1 MNKNHFRL
9 CLLASAVLTT
19 LVPSVQAQTA
29 TPAPAAAPASNY
41 KLESS
46 TLKAPDTTGQQ
57 VTATPYTL
65 SGTGISGSSPSSE
78 SILTAPVPVDAG
90 AYKTESGIYLYPTA
104 FVGFGYNDNVRNAP
118 SNTLGSSF
126 MTLSPQLVA
135 ELKHKGDRYTAVA
148 AVNRTTFSNSSP
160 DNTTTSEFELAG
172 DNYYTVR
179 ARSGWAVGVVNGTDD
194 RNTTNRP
201 ASAEPDRWHSVN
213 LDGRFIYGAPEAQGR
228 LEFDLGR
235 QDKKYDNNRTYTA
248 TSDAVFN
255 SVAGRMFVRVG
266 SRSLALVEVRQS
278 TVDYRSALSV
288 DDSTERRYYLG
299 YTWDATAATTGVVKI
314 GRMTKDFDAAGREGY
329 SGASWEAALRW
340 MPRSY
345 SVFELQTSRAT
356 SESSGV
362 GNYELN
368 TTTGLTWK
376 HDWTNSLRSEVAVS
390 RLNRDY
396 GASTRSDRANT
407 YSLAME
413 YTVLRWLTM
422 GVDMART
429 DQSSS
434 DPTAE
439 YKRNVIMFTLSATL

>member
-19 LVPSVQAQTA
+19 LVPSVQAQSA
-29 TPAPAAAPASNY
+29 APAAAPASSY
-41 KLESS
+41 QLESS
-46 TLKAPDTTGQQ
+46 TPKTPDTTGEQ
-57 VTATPYTL
+57 VTATPYSL
-65 SGTGISGSSPSSE
+65 SGTSISGSGSS
-78 SILTAPVPVDAG
+78 SGGILTAEVPAG
-90 AYKTESGIYLYPTA
+90 AAYKTESGIYLYPTA
-104 FVGFGYNDNVRNAP
+104 TVGFGYNDNVRDAA
-118 SNTLGSSF
+118 SNTESSSF

-148 AVNRTTFSNSSP
+148 ALNRTVYSSTSQE
-160 DNTTTSEFELAG
+160 NATTSEFEVAG

-179 ARSGWAVGVVNGTDD
+179 ARSGWALGVVNGTDA
-194 RNTTNRP
+194 RSSTNRP

-213 LDGRFIYGAPEAQGR
+213 MDGRFIYGAPEAQGR

-235 QDKKYDNNRTYTA
+235 KDKKYDNNRENTA
-248 TSDAVFN
+248 ISDVVFN
-255 SVAGRMFVRVG
+255 SVAGRIFVRLG
-266 SRSLALVEVRQS
+266 SRSLALAEVSQS
-278 TVDYRSALSV
+278 TADYRSDLSV

-299 YTWDATAATTGVVKI
+299 YTWDATAATTGIVKI

-340 MPRSY
+340 TPRSY

-368 TTTGLTWK
+368 TTTSLNWK
-376 HDWTNSLRSEVAVS
+376 HDWSNSLRSKVALS
-390 RLNRDY
+390 TLNRSF

-407 YSLAME
+407 YSLAAE
-413 YTVLRWLTM
+413 YAMKRWLTM
-422 GVDMART
+422 GVDLART

-439 YKRNVIMFTLSATL
+439 FKRNVIMFTLSATL